1 MNRLRG
7 IGLLTRIFPF
17 QTRSCHETTAANPIP
32 AFSHL
37 DSEGR
42 ARMVDVTPKR
52 VTTRT
57 ATARARVVMPAFIL
71 EEVKRQNMKKGDVLT
86 VAQIAGISGAKKTSD
101 LIPLCHNIPISKVDV
116 SLHIGGGGA
125 GETTDEAEDFD
136 DKPSHSTSFI
146 NVVATVT
153 AEAKTGVEMEALTAV
168 CVASL
173 TVYDMCKAL
182 SKDIVITDACLLAKD
197 GGKVPYRRKAPAPL
211 LDS

>member
-1 MNRLRG
+1 
-7 IGLLTRIFPF
+7 
-17 QTRSCHETTAANPIP
+17 
-32 AFSHL
+32 
-37 DSEGR
+37 
-42 ARMVDVTPKR
+42 MVDVTPKR

-125 GETTDEAEDFD
+125 DEAEDFD
-136 DKPSHSTSFI
+136 DKPSHSTFFI